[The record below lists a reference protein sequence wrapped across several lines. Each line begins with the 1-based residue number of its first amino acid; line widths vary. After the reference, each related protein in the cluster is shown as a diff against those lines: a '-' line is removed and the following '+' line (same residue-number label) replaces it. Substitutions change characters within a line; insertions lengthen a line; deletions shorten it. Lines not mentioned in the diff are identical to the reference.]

1 MKGSSF
7 KEALALAL
15 ITSLI
20 PPPFHSTI
28 PCPSPSLPLTP
39 SNSFSP
45 ASLPLKGATPRWW
58 GGTHGPYYCK
68 DYEGRPM
75 PTASLCRV
83 APLEWPWRCL
93 YPLPCKVRGGD
104 GISDGRVWCKMR
116 RALLFRSFHIE
127 TNFTTYSPVRS
138 LEPNP
143 SCFSLP
149 PSLPPCFLEKCIL
162 GCGPVAHII

>member
-45 ASLPLKGATPRWW
+45 ASLPLKGATPWWW
-58 GGTHGPYYCK
+58 GGTHGPYYCNAHCLSLQ
-68 DYEGRPM
+68 GRSFGVALALPLS
-75 PTASLCRV
+75 PSLQSQ
-83 APLEWPWRCL
+83 
-93 YPLPCKVRGGD
+93 GGD
-104 GISDGRVWCKMR
+104 GNSDGRVWRKLVKWGET
-116 RALLFRSFHIE
+116 LLFRSFHIE